1 MPSSNLSALGS
12 TECRFSFCKDH
23 KVTCSINSYSSC
35 TIIYIIIIII
45 ACSPLQAV
53 YAVIVYFFISWHT
66 LTRKHKYGLEDEVEP
81 LSIPGE
87 PDYFGSVST
96 LASGNHDLSITHP
109 SSKKKDRE
117 IEMAE
122 MFEKDSDV
130 SSQVG
135 PGQEGIMTLGIRHIS
150 SSDTSLPVRARE
162 GSPVPEGED
171 SNLDDLMFM
180 LKTQNYDDD
189 SAHLV
194 SPWKRQP
201 KGEEHLELRRISIAD
216 THL

>member
-1 MPSSNLSALGS
+1 M
-12 TECRFSFCKDH
+12 
-23 KVTCSINSYSSC
+23 
-35 TIIYIIIIII
+35 
-45 ACSPLQAV
+45 QAV
-53 YAVIVYFFISWHT
+53 YALIVYFFISWHT

-87 PDYFGSVST
+87 PDYLGSVST
-96 LASGNHDLSITHP
+96 LASGQHDLSVMHP
-109 SSKKKDRE
+109 PIKKKSKDD
-117 IEMAE
+117 IEMAD
-122 MFEKDSDV
+122 MFEKDSDA

-135 PGQEGIMTLGIRHIS
+135 PGQEGIMTLGVRHFS
-150 SSDTSLPVRARE
+150 SSDASLPARE
-162 GSPVPEGED
+162 TSPAPDGDD

-189 SAHLV
+189 SAPLV
-194 SPWKRQP
+194 SPRKRQP

>member
-1 MPSSNLSALGS
+1 MSLCVS
-12 TECRFSFCKDH
+12 
-23 KVTCSINSYSSC
+23 
-35 TIIYIIIIII
+35 
-45 ACSPLQAV
+45 LQAV
-53 YAVIVYFFISWHT
+53 YAVVVYVFVSLHT
-66 LTRKHKYGLEDEVEP
+66 LTRKHKFGLDDEVEP

-96 LASGNHDLSITHP
+96 LASGQRDLNITQP
-109 SSKKKDRE
+109 PPPGSRKKGHGMGM
-117 IEMAE
+117 EMTE
-122 MFEKDSDV
+122 MPDDKDSDA

-135 PGQEGIMTLGIRHIS
+135 SGQEGIMTLGVRTLP
-150 SSDTSLPVRARE
+150 SDTSLHRPPGGRSLGGPPADPS
-162 GSPVPEGED
+162 GDD

-189 SAHLV
+189 SAPLV
-194 SPWKRQP
+194 SPRKREP

>member
-1 MPSSNLSALGS
+1 MY
-12 TECRFSFCKDH
+12 
-23 KVTCSINSYSSC
+23 V
-35 TIIYIIIIII
+35 
-45 ACSPLQAV
+45 
-53 YAVIVYFFISWHT
+53 FISLHT

-96 LASGNHDLSITHP
+96 LASGQHNLSIAQPPPPGTR
-109 SSKKKDRE
+109 KKGMGM
-117 IEMAE
+117 EMTE
-122 MFEKDSDV
+122 MEEDKDSDA

-135 PGQEGIMTLGIRHIS
+135 SGQEGIMTLGVRQLP
-150 SSDTSLPVRARE
+150 SDINLHRGTSP
-162 GSPVPEGED
+162 GPDQSGED

-189 SAHLV
+189 SAPLV
-194 SPWKRQP
+194 SPRKREP